1 MKNIL
6 VLDSSA
12 SSVVENYDGMLTV
25 GIVVALFFAI
35 VLGIGVWATRR
46 TKSSSDF
53 FAAGKSIGT
62 LPLALAAFSSTLSGF
77 LFVGAPGLIYKVGT
91 GALWLTVSTALAFTV
106 LWVVVGKKM
115 RLLAEARDILTV
127 PDAISAR
134 FNCKTATLI
143 SGIAIL
149 VGVVLYLATQLLAMG
164 AVIGYVLNIDY
175 QYGVI
180 IGMVITLLYA
190 VGGGMLAGIYTDVFQ
205 GIVMAITSVFIIGF
219 AVSAGGGLENITTT
233 IASSPLL
240 AEGNLGDKFV
250 GPFGVL
256 PYTTVM
262 SFFFLFAIGVI
273 GQPHL
278 VHKFFM
284 IKDTKK
290 LKYGALLSTIPSIIA
305 GVLAFVV
312 GMSVKSLVLS
322 GQLQPLENADD
333 AIIVF
338 LLNYTTPILTGIA
351 FSGIASAI
359 MSTADSF
366 INIASAA
373 AVRDIP
379 RAIGVEVSPKQEL
392 KYGRIVSTLC
402 GIISVVLALTL
413 GSEGIAILGAFGWG
427 TFAAALS
434 PAIGLGFN
442 WKGATKMGVKVS
454 MFVGLFGAIF
464 LEISKVQEAAWYMKN
479 IAPLGIYNGVLA
491 FCISLI
497 LLIVVSLF
505 TTKHEIDK
513 DIIAVMDY

>member
-1 MKNIL
+1 MINYLAL
-6 VLDSSA
+6 VSDA
-12 SSVVENYDGMLTV
+12 KSVVENYDGMFTV
-25 GIVVALFFAI
+25 SIVVAVFFAI
-35 VLGIGVWATRR
+35 VLGIGMWATRR
-46 TKSSSDF
+46 TKSTSEF

-77 LFVGAPGLIYKVGT
+77 LFVGAPGLIYRVGT
-91 GALWLTVSTALAFTV
+91 GALWLTISTSLAFTV
-106 LWVVVGKKM
+106 LWVVTGKKM
-115 RLLAEARDILTV
+115 RLLAEVRDILTV
-127 PDAISAR
+127 PDAITAR
-134 FNCKTATLI
+134 FKCKTASLFASI
-143 SGIAIL
+143 SIL

-164 AVIGYVLNIDY
+164 SVIGYVLNIDY
-175 QYGVI
+175 QLGIV

-205 GIVMAITSVFIIGF
+205 GIVMAFTSVFIIGF
-219 AVSAGGGLENITTT
+219 AVKAGGGLENITET

-240 AEGNLGDKFV
+240 AEGSLGQKFV

-256 PYTTVM
+256 PPITVM
-262 SFFFLFAIGVI
+262 SFFFLFALGVI

-312 GMSVKSLVLS
+312 GMSVQSLVLS
-322 GQLQPLENADD
+322 GELEPLVNQDD

-338 LLNYTTPILTGIA
+338 LLNFTTPVLTGIA

-379 RAIGVEVSPKQEL
+379 KSFDKELSEKQEL
-392 KYGRIVSTLC
+392 NYGRIVSAIC
-402 GIISVVLALTL
+402 GIISVVLAITL

-427 TFAAALS
+427 TFAAALA
-434 PAIGLGFN
+434 PTIGLGFN

-454 MFVGLFGAIF
+454 MIVGLFGAVF
-464 LEISKVQEAAWYMKN
+464 LEISKVQELAWYTKH

-491 FCISLI
+491 FCISLV
-497 LLIVVSLF
+497 LLIVVSLIG
-505 TTKHEIDK
+505 KEEQIDN
-513 DIIAVMDY
+513 DVVAVLEY